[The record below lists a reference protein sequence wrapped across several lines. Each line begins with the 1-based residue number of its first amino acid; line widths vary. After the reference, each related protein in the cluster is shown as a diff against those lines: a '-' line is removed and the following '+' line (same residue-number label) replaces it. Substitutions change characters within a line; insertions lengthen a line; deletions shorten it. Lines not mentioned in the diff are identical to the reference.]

1 MPPSQAPVRVR
12 IDSRLEQHMGLAIT
26 ERERQCRE
34 ALEDN
39 RRLTAENARLVEE
52 NYTLREAAA
61 IWIRLYEAALDRA
74 NGAGDMP
81 GLASQPSNLVN

>member
-1 MPPSQAPVRVR
+1 MPLSQAPVRVR
-12 IDSRLEQHMGLAIT
+12 IDSHLEQHMGLAIT

-39 RRLTAENARLVEE
+39 RRLVAENARLVDE

-61 IWIRLYEAALDRA
+61 MWIRLYERQLARA
-74 NGAGDMP
+74 NEA
-81 GLASQPSNLVN
+81 APSRADR

>member
-1 MPPSQAPVRVR
+1 
-12 IDSRLEQHMGLAIT
+12 MGLAIT

-39 RRLTAENARLVEE
+39 RRLAAENARLVDE

-61 IWIRLYEAALDRA
+61 MWIRLYERQLERA
-74 NGAGDMP
+74 NEAT
-81 GLASQPSNLVN
+81 PSRRGH